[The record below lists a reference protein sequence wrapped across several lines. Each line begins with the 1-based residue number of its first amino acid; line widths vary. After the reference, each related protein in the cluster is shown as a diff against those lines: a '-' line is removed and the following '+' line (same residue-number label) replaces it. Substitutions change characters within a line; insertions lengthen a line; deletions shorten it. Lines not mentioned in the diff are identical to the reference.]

1 MNFGSRLSS
10 DRVFSLKKGF
20 SDVSKKFGEE
30 NKALQELVQK
40 AQQIK
45 EALAE
50 VE

>member
-1 MNFGSRLSS
+1 MCFKFLT
-10 DRVFSLKKGF
+10 DYFSLKKEF